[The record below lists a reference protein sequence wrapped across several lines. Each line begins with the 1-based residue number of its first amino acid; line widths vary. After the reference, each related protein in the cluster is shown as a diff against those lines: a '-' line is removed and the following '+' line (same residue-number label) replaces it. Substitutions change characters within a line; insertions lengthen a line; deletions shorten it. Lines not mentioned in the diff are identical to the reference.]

1 MIEGLRRDVR
11 NRSVFCKK
19 KKDTT
24 YWDSVKEEIESHVGD
39 QRDVGIPGNI
49 SNPEVKHVNADG
61 TWRATSWE
69 SRSLPTW
76 LFWFNNLWIVQGED
90 RVPSVELILH
100 LRMITRYSDPDNSY
114 ATIIFSSTGIATAIP
129 DQRKLFQK
137 KHVSIGIMNSH
148 TIFWWSFQR
157 GEQYSYPC
165 DYDYRCSAKAFP
177 PRYWP
182 FQ

>member
-49 SNPEVKHVNADG
+49 SNPEVKRVNADG

-76 LFWFNNLWIVQGED
+76 LFFVNIPPRTPCENSSNYFWNTPDIIY
-90 RVPSVELILH
+90 ILRYIKNMDH
-100 LRMITRYSDPDNSY
+100 HFFTDWLNRKSILRITAFHFQSD
-114 ATIIFSSTGIATAIP
+114 STGI
-129 DQRKLFQK
+129 
-137 KHVSIGIMNSH
+137 IMTTQEMNH
-148 TIFWWSFQR
+148 CTTGWSKSSV
-157 GEQYSYPC
+157 EKV
-165 DYDYRCSAKAFP
+165 YRQWES
-177 PRYWP
+177 
-182 FQ
+182 